1 LRRFLGSPWAQGRYT
16 TILILGDGYMIET
29 ASPGGAA
36 MTEHD
41 IFVSTDSP
49 AGVVRAVIEA
59 ALGTA
64 FKASQDAEPV
74 PVLVIGTTRVFFHD
88 SHLFEDDQDFAV
100 SRYRCW
106 VSVEDSARD
115 AERQL
120 AIAQQV
126 FDALK
131 AEGWPVMLSFDLQG
145 SLAVYP

>member
-1 LRRFLGSPWAQGRYT
+1 
-16 TILILGDGYMIET
+16 
-29 ASPGGAA
+29 

-49 AGVVRAVIEA
+49 PGVVRAIIEA

-74 PVLVIGTTRVFFHD
+74 PALVIGTTKVFFHD

-100 SRYRCW
+100 SRYRYW
-106 VSVEDSARD
+106 VSVQDSARD

-126 FDALK
+126 FNALK

>member
-1 LRRFLGSPWAQGRYT
+1 
-16 TILILGDGYMIET
+16 
-29 ASPGGAA
+29 

-41 IFVSTDSP
+41 IFVSTNSP
-49 AGVVRAVIEA
+49 AAVVRANIEA
-59 ALGTA
+59 ALGIA

-74 PVLVIGTTRVFFHD
+74 PALAIGTTKVFFHD

-100 SRYRCW
+100 SRYRYW

-115 AERQL
+115 EERQL

-126 FDALK
+126 FDAMK
-131 AEGWPVMLSFDLQG
+131 AERWPVMLSFDLQG

>member
-1 LRRFLGSPWAQGRYT
+1 
-16 TILILGDGYMIET
+16 
-29 ASPGGAA
+29 

-49 AGVVRAVIEA
+49 PGVVRAIIEA

-64 FKASQDAEPV
+64 FQASQDAEPV
-74 PVLVIGTTRVFFHD
+74 PALVIGTTKVFFHD

-100 SRYRCW
+100 SRYRHW
-106 VSVEDSARD
+106 VSVQDPARD
-115 AERQL
+115 AQRQL

-126 FDALK
+126 FNALK